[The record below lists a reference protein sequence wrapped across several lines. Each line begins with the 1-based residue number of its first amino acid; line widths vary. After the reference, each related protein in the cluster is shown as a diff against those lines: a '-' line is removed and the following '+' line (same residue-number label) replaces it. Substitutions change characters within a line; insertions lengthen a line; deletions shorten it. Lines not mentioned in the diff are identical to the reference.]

1 MSEKIYFYE
10 KHFLGFVFKLLNDKI
25 LKTNMFIKIF
35 SITGI
40 LMKRLFTRSV
50 EYYPSTDMVAL
61 RALEILNLG
70 NVTLAKLFNKTKQ
83 KFNLLITRP
92 RSWQWVAPVYIQCI
106 FPTFIYC
113 HVPNIAAVGT
123 IFNEFSM
130 TRCAPDSNSKPLMLL
145 SVHATIDIR

>member
-1 MSEKIYFYE
+1 MSEKRYFYE

-61 RALEILNLG
+61 RASAIQNLG
-70 NVTLAKLFNKTKQ
+70 NVSLPKLLRKTKQ
-83 KFNLLITRP
+83 KTNLLITRP
-92 RSWQWVAPVYIQCI
+92 CSW
-106 FPTFIYC
+106 
-113 HVPNIAAVGT
+113 
-123 IFNEFSM
+123 
-130 TRCAPDSNSKPLMLL
+130 
-145 SVHATIDIR
+145 